1 MGAVTAGINPVGR
14 DDRGL
19 STVQRIRP
27 VTRIRGRSLLAPL
40 ALLLA
45 GLALAGCS
53 TGDAVV
59 FKALA
64 GEMPGEKGTIPPNL
78 ASGPIGVGPPALG
91 RTRFRKDRKLERPG
105 KSSAK
110 RPATKKPPT
119 TSAAAAALARRNDAL
134 LAQIFRQDDE
144 LQRIR
149 RSVALHHQAY
159 RKAVGG
165 FGLAKER
172 RLPENNPAYRTN
184 MAEARGRLG
193 RVNGDL
199 LKLNALAARVNATA
213 SQTSR
218 LLAALRTGRART
230 GDRAA
235 RRELAALEPIV
246 MQTDALPR
254 KMLAAIQAD
263 INQQSAYTRDQS
275 RGLDMLA
282 EAVAGDAGRPSA
294 RVRPL
299 EAESL
304 EEALR
309 PGAGAAG
316 RQGAT
321 ARAGRSARPLVRIRF
336 TRPDVDYKG
345 ALYRALQATLKQR
358 PDLAFEVVGVA
369 PSKAGQAGVLSRAQE
384 VRFAMADMGVPPD
397 RVTVSTETSG
407 TAKSDEVRIF
417 VR

>member
-1 MGAVTAGINPVGR
+1 M
-14 DDRGL
+14 
-19 STVQRIRP
+19 
-27 VTRIRGRSLLAPL
+27 LAPL

-45 GLALAGCS
+45 GMMLAGCS

-59 FKALA
+59 FKTLA
-64 GEMPGEKGTIPPNL
+64 GEMPGERGTIPPHL
-78 ASGPIGVGPPALG
+78 ASGPVGVPPPAFG
-91 RTRFRKDRKLERPG
+91 RTRFRKDRKLERPD
-105 KSSAK
+105 KRSAK
-110 RPATKKPPT
+110 RPATQKPAT
-119 TSAAAAALARRNDAL
+119 TSAAAAALVRRNDAL
-134 LAQIFRQDDE
+134 RAQIFRQDDE

-149 RSVALHHQAY
+149 RSATLHHTVY
-159 RKAVGG
+159 LKAVGG
-165 FGLAKER
+165 FGLIKER
-172 RLPENNPAYRTN
+172 RLPDDNPAYRTN
-184 MAEARGRLG
+184 MRKARARLG

-199 LKLNALAARVNATA
+199 LKLNALTARINATA

-218 LLAALRTGRART
+218 LLATLRSVRARAR
-230 GDRAA
+230 DRVV
-235 RRELAALEPIV
+235 RRELGALEPV
-246 MQTDALPR
+246 VLETDTLPR
-254 KMLAAIQAD
+254 KMLAEIQVD

-282 EAVAGDAGRPSA
+282 EAVAGDASRPSA
-294 RVRPL
+294 RVRQL

-304 EEALR
+304 EDALR

-316 RQGAT
+316 REGAT
-321 ARAGRSARPLVRIRF
+321 APARRSALPLVRIRF

-345 ALYRALQATLKQR
+345 ALYRALQAALKQR

-369 PSKAGQAGVLSRAQE
+369 PSEAGQAGVLSRAQE

-397 RVTVSTETSG
+397 RVTVTAETSG